1 MHVSNTAAAS
11 AIIQRYICRGVG
23 SRSTLVSHMLAL
35 LSIRAL
41 HDLLVN
47 QIIQVLFR
55 LCLVLIPQELHQ
67 WSPIILNNLLRI
79 TYLTP
84 QRTQLIIPTHQLL
97 LQLAGPSL
105 LRRPLL
111 LLAGE
116 YCWEASAGQLLALVF
131 DRVPL
136 GTDGVGFGD
145 WGGPCHTTT
154 SITSLHIS
162 WITHL

>member
-1 MHVSNTAAAS
+1 MIRSRERSAHLLQLICLACYRTLVWLILSKSYMHVSNTAAAS

-67 WSPIILNNLLRI
+67 
-79 TYLTP
+79 
-84 QRTQLIIPTHQLL
+84 
-97 LQLAGPSL
+97 
-105 LRRPLL
+105 
-111 LLAGE
+111 
-116 YCWEASAGQLLALVF
+116 
-131 DRVPL
+131 
-136 GTDGVGFGD
+136 
-145 WGGPCHTTT
+145 
-154 SITSLHIS
+154 
-162 WITHL
+162 